1 VHPDA
6 GLTSLIAV
14 ARSDLQGAEEAQFQ
28 REAVPRGELGHLG
41 DVVGVLLG
49 IRHEAA
55 WRVLTRAVLL
65 EEVVEGDEQGPLAG
79 GLSPLADGA
88 EAVLSLVEG
97 EGEVEDGVRISGQRL
112 QLGIADE
119 DNGLL
124 AKLEREGTGVA
135 HKLAYVQVFGY

>member
-1 VHPDA
+1 MYK
-6 GLTSLIAV
+6 
-14 ARSDLQGAEEAQFQ
+14 RQ
-28 REAVPRGELGHLG
+28 
-41 DVVGVLLG
+41 
-49 IRHEAA
+49 
-55 WRVLTRAVLL
+55 
-65 EEVVEGDEQGPLAG
+65 
-79 GLSPLADGA
+79 LADGA